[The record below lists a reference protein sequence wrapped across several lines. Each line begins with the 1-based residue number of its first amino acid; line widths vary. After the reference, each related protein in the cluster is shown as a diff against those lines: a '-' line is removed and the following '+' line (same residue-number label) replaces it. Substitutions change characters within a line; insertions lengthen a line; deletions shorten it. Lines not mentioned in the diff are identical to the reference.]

1 MKNMVMK
8 NKKYCRIR
16 NHIWFLEN
24 RIKELKYT
32 ILNGAINHEI
42 MYIEIT
48 LFKKYN
54 RRLSLVR
61 L

>member
-1 MKNMVMK
+1 MK

-42 MYIEIT
+42 MYIDIT

-54 RRLSLVR
+54 RRLSLIR

>member
-1 MKNMVMK
+1 MI
-8 NKKYCRIR
+8 NKKRCRVR
-16 NHIWFLEN
+16 NHMWFLEN

-32 ILNGAINHEI
+32 ILNGAIDHEI
-42 MYIEIT
+42 MYIEVI

-54 RRLSLVR
+54 RRLSLIR